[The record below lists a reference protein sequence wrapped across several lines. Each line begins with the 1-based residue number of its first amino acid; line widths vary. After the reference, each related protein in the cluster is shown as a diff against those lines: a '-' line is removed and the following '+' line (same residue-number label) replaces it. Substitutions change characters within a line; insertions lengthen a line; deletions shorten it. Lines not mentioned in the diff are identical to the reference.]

1 MTTITFNVAN
11 GPINTETTPQVS
23 LLFKA
28 LRAKYHDNEFTIKS
42 IDEDIAPEIIGTKQ
56 ATSRIFS
63 YYQKA
68 MIEDGLLIKNVTR
81 SDTDKPI
88 SNRQANK
95 NRLIQAIAAL
105 HPLDHQAKTV
115 LIDMVNAL

>member
-1 MTTITFNVAN
+1 MTTITYNIAN
-11 GPINTETTPQVS
+11 GPINTETTTQVS

-56 ATSRIFS
+56 PTSRIFS

-68 MIEDGLLIKNVTR
+68 MIEDGLLIKNVTK

-88 SNRQANK
+88 SKRQANK

-105 HPLDHQAKTV
+105 HPLDYQAKSV

>member
-1 MTTITFNVAN
+1 MTTITFNIAN

-28 LRAKYHDNEFTIKS
+28 LRAKYRDNEFTIKS

-95 NRLIQAIAAL
+95 NRAIQAVAAL
-105 HPLDHQAKTV
+105 LTIDQADKNKIID
-115 LIDMVNAL
+115 LISAI